1 MRIFIISTYLFNLNY
16 YLIIKFYLI
25 QFSIFLMFKQ
35 KYFNHRLMTSLVL
48 FIFSFNKN
56 YEKKYLF
63 FLLNYI

>member
-1 MRIFIISTYLFNLNY
+1 MRIFIISTYLFTLNY
-16 YLIIKFYLI
+16 YLIIKYFLI
-25 QFSIFLMFKQ
+25 QFSIILKIKQ
-35 KYFNHRLMTSLVL
+35 KYFNHWLITSLVL